1 VAAGLGGGHG
11 HIRHEGWVTEQ
22 ASMRRVA
29 YLEDPEQLDP
39 DKCSRGFGGL
49 RPCGGHHICADRQ
62 PCYDPDAFATA
73 LTRGA
78 GHPAALSLQA
88 VAASIRQIADS
99 RTNPPEAV
107 EDILTQLER
116 DGLVESTVALRAA

>member
-1 VAAGLGGGHG
+1 MD
-11 HIRHEGWVTEQ
+11 T
-22 ASMRRVA
+22 
-29 YLEDPEQLDP
+29 
-39 DKCSRGFGGL
+39 
-49 RPCGGHHICADRQ
+49 
-62 PCYDPDAFATA
+62 
-73 LTRGA
+73 
-78 GHPAALSLQA
+78 